1 MKVLYYDCFCGISG
15 DMNLG
20 ALADLGVDAGELN
33 RQLSGLKL
41 GGEFELRFQKGQKN
55 GISGTR
61 AEVILKDENLKSGGH
76 HHRNFNDIRAI
87 LARSELDGEVK
98 KRSLSLF
105 RRVAA
110 AEGKVHGKPPEEVH
124 FHEVGAV
131 DSIVDLVGAAVALN
145 LLHADR
151 ILSSPVQL
159 GGGSVVCAHGR
170 LPVPAPATAELLR
183 GVPVRTGLVP
193 FETTTPTGAAI
204 LTEYVDEFT
213 DRAEFTIR
221 KTGCGFGSRD
231 LEIPNILR
239 VFLAEAG
246 EREQT
251 EEQLLL
257 ETNIDDMN
265 PEWYGYAEEK
275 LFEAG
280 AADVYKTPIIMKKGR
295 PAVKLSV
302 LTDRAHEGGV
312 ADVLFRETTTLGLR
326 RIRVEKTMLRREIFP
341 VETAFGTVRVKQ
353 SSFAG
358 APVKYKAEYE
368 DLRRAAER
376 SGRPISSVA
385 RAVDRAMAARNG
397 KTGAGQPEGES
408 NGSTGKI

>member
-159 GGGSVVCAHGR
+159 GAALLSARTAGFRFRRRPRRSCCAACRCERAWFHLKPPR
-170 LPVPAPATAELLR
+170 RPAPR
-183 GVPVRTGLVP
+183 
-193 FETTTPTGAAI
+193 F
-204 LTEYVDEFT
+204 
-213 DRAEFTIR
+213 
-221 KTGCGFGSRD
+221 
-231 LEIPNILR
+231 
-239 VFLAEAG
+239 
-246 EREQT
+246 
-251 EEQLLL
+251 
-257 ETNIDDMN
+257 
-265 PEWYGYAEEK
+265 
-275 LFEAG
+275 
-280 AADVYKTPIIMKKGR
+280 
-295 PAVKLSV
+295 
-302 LTDRAHEGGV
+302 
-312 ADVLFRETTTLGLR
+312 
-326 RIRVEKTMLRREIFP
+326 
-341 VETAFGTVRVKQ
+341 
-353 SSFAG
+353 
-358 APVKYKAEYE
+358 
-368 DLRRAAER
+368 
-376 SGRPISSVA
+376 
-385 RAVDRAMAARNG
+385 
-397 KTGAGQPEGES
+397 
-408 NGSTGKI
+408 